1 MALRAADKKDEHGW
15 QILDEE
21 GEVVGHGPSR
31 DKARQMARGKVAF
44 VPLHNG
50 SLPPGTQTIAE
61 VDPILKEPPIERRTP
76 EQIAADEAHATDQ
89 RIKQNMAIQKGLW
102 LQLAADLYLF
112 KEARMWEV
120 LGYASFS
127 AYVADAD
134 ADMEPRWAYQLVEM
148 YSQLVIERGVDVE
161 RLKSLHVSKVRAVLP
176 AIRQEKV
183 SVDQAFADCEALG
196 KRDLETKY
204 KGANSPTPGKPDTSS
219 TIYTDY
225 EPQYMQCPTCGS
237 RVEVDEEG
245 KPKGAP

>member
-15 QILDEE
+15 QILNET
-21 GEVVGHGPSR
+21 GEVVAHESSR
-31 DKARQMARGKVAF
+31 DKARAAAR
-44 VPLHNG
+44 NG
-50 SLPPGTQTIAE
+50 ALPEGTQT
-61 VDPILKEPPIERRTP
+61 VVPPVAIDRRTP

-161 RLKSLHVSKVRAVLP
+161 RLKGLHVSKVRAVLP

-183 SVDQAFADCEALG
+183 SVDKAFADCEALP
-196 KRDLETKY
+196 KRDLELLYSGK
-204 KGANSPTPGKPDTSS
+204 ASPTPGKPDTSS
-219 TIYTDY
+219 TIHTDH

-245 KPKGAP
+245 KPKGAPS